1 MSWDFTYLGGGFYN
15 GRIGEYIGTMVLKPS
30 PMFSVELSGE
40 RDQGRVLSNNA
51 QIPFVLERYGMR
63 LRLDPSPDL
72 DFNTFAQ
79 YDNSSRQL
87 GTDVRIRWSYRPGGE
102 FFLTY
107 THNIDVPSGGGP
119 WTFDSNRLSMNL
131 QYALRY

>member
-87 GTDVRIRWSYRPGGE
+87 GTDVRIRWSYRPGGD

-107 THNIDVPSGGGP
+107 THNIDVPLGGGP